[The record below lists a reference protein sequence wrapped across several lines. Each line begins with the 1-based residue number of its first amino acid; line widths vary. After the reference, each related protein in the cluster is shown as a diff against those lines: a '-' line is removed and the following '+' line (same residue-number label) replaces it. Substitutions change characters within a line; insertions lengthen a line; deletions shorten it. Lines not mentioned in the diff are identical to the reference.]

1 MNKAMIG
8 MVDDSD
14 LMKLVSEAGEEP
26 PLDVTEVVHRW
37 RTRKAMASEPLTLEQ
52 LSTVVETARRA
63 MTHTPP
69 PSRADFLAAIR
80 RCLISS

>member
-1 MNKAMIG
+1 MNKAMLVTI
-8 MVDDSD
+8 DDRD
-14 LMKLVSEAGEEP
+14 LMKLVSEAEEER
-26 PLDVTEVVHRW
+26 PLDVTEVARRW
-37 RTRKAMASEPLTLEQ
+37 RARKAMASEPLTHEQ

-80 RCLISS
+80 RCLISH